1 MSSTAGAL
9 GAAGKETLNE
19 EDQLRQSL
27 RQALSKFKEPLE
39 PNYKRLILN
48 GVVTSRRA
56 VLPKDKFYK
65 RVGSRLRERVEGF
78 MALTEGKDPLD
89 RLSQRHPLEE
99 GPMRAALTL
108 REAKEHEQQPL
119 LDATLAAV
127 PRRKG
132 MDEITRKRHFEGI
145 ALTLQTREKKKTFR
159 AKSPPPTAADMTEA
173 ARQKAELDRQRAQA
187 RARENERKRQE
198 DNERQKLPQTP
209 KQALHNMIKPI
220 FKKIWD
226 MEFQNLGGTN
236 PFRIVIDKS
245 NCAQMGAADY
255 CDVIKVPVRI
265 IEKYRSILFW
275 QLGGY
280 WYMLVST
287 RKESAHSRVSPPFS
301 FSYYIIS
308 TNAPLLFLSP

>member
-1 MSSTAGAL
+1 MSSTTGEL

-39 PNYKRLILN
+39 PTYKRLILN
-48 GVVTSRRA
+48 GVVTPRRA

-89 RLSQRHPLEE
+89 RLSQRQPLEE

-159 AKSPPPTAADMTEA
+159 AKSPQPSAADLTEK
-173 ARQKAELDRQRAQA
+173 ARQQAELDRQRSQA
-187 RARENERKRQE
+187 RARENDRTRREEEERQRREEENAK
-198 DNERQKLPQTP
+198 QKLPQTP

-255 CDVIKVPVRI
+255 CDVIKVPVR
-265 IEKYRSILFW
+265 SIRMCLRVN
-275 QLGGY
+275 
-280 WYMLVST
+280 LV
-287 RKESAHSRVSPPFS
+287 VD
-301 FSYYIIS
+301 
-308 TNAPLLFLSP
+308 N